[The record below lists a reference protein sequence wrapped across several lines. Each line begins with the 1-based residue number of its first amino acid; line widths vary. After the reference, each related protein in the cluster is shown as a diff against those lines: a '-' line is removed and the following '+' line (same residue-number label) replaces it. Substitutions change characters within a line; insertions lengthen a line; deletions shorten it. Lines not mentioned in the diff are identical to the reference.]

1 MRSLIPES
9 FARALPGACAVTGG
23 SLAIV
28 AALAGCGPTV
38 QVAPITIQ
46 PITITVDI
54 NIKIDK
60 ELDNFFAFQKG
71 GSATAATTAPDGAA
85 PATAPATSP

>member
-1 MRSLIPES
+1 MPRTAAASTLA
-9 FARALPGACAVTGG
+9 ARPLLGATSVAAL
-23 SLAIV
+23 

-38 QVAPITIQ
+38 QVAPIQIE

-60 ELDNFFAFQKG
+60 ALDNFFAYQQG
-71 GSATAATTAPDGAA
+71 GSATAAAPAGAA
-85 PATAPATSP
+85 SATPAAAQ

>member
-1 MRSLIPES
+1 MRSHIPTS
-9 FARALPGACAVTGG
+9 LTRSLLG
-23 SLAIV
+23 SLAV
-28 AALAGCGPTV
+28 TTTAALAGCGPTV

-71 GSATAATTAPDGAA
+71 GSATAAATAPDS
-85 PATAPATSP
+85 ATNASATSASP